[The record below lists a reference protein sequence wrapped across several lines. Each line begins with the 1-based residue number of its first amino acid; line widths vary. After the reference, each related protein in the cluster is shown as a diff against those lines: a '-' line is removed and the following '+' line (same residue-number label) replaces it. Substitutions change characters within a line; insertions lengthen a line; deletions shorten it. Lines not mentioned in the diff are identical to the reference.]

1 MIGLGK
7 AGNIRFFQKR
17 YSAAAL
23 DRAIRRRQ
31 NKPHNIISIM
41 ETIMAKRWLA
51 TLFSLA
57 ALSLCLGAAPYPDK
71 PIRII
76 VPFAAGGSTDIL
88 ARMAAATI
96 GSALKKPVVV
106 ENRAGA
112 SGNIGMEAVAR
123 AAPDGYTLLF
133 TSTNLTLNPS
143 VIQHVPYDPVK
154 DFSGVTM
161 LAFAPMLLITRPDFA
176 GNTLPSLIKYGLDH
190 PGELNFS
197 SSGAGGAPHLAGE
210 MLKIRKGI
218 DMTHVPYNGA
228 APAITDIVAGQVQMT
243 FTTYVSA
250 QAMLSAHRLKAL
262 AVASKQRLPVLP
274 DVPTFAEEGLDDF
287 EIGTMFG
294 LLAPKGTPEPVI
306 QALYGA
312 IRQASASPDFQK
324 KIIEQGASVV
334 VNTPAEYD
342 SYIREDVGKWSKLI
356 KQIGKVSGN

>member
-1 MIGLGK
+1 M
-7 AGNIRFFQKR
+7 
-17 YSAAAL
+17 S
-23 DRAIRRRQ
+23 
-31 NKPHNIISIM
+31 
-41 ETIMAKRWLA
+41 KRWLA
-51 TLFSLA
+51 TLFSMT
-57 ALSLCLGAAPYPDK
+57 ALSFAMAGPAQSEAAPYPDK
-71 PIRII
+71 PIRLI

-88 ARMAAATI
+88 ARMTAQTI
-96 GSALKKPVVV
+96 STALKKPVVV

-143 VIQHVPYDPVK
+143 VIDKVPYDPVA

-161 LAFAPMLLITRPDFA
+161 LAFAPLLLFTRPDFE
-176 GNTLPSLIKYGLDH
+176 GNTLPLLIKYGLEH

-218 DMTHVPYNGA
+218 DMTHVPYSGA

-250 QAMLSAHRLKAL
+250 QAMLGAKRLKAL

-294 LLAPKGTPEPVI
+294 LLAPKGTPEPVL
-306 QALYGA
+306 QSLYNA
-312 IRQASASPDFQK
+312 VKSASASPAFQQE
-324 KIIEQGASVV
+324 IIRQGASVV

-342 SYIREDVGKWSKLI
+342 TYIREDVDKWSKLI